1 MATSSTKPYLARALW
16 EWCNDNGL
24 TPLIQVQVEGEQA
37 RVPMEF
43 VKDGQIVLNIGPSA
57 TRNLTMNDVEVQFS
71 ARFGGVSRE
80 ISVPWKAVKGL
91 YARETGEGMLFPPEK
106 IETEDVEG
114 LAKPPEANPDA
125 EASSPQK
132 QKKPTLTVVK

>member
-57 TRNLTMNDVEVQFS
+57 TRSLTMNNVEVQFS

-91 YARETGEGMLFPPEK
+91 YARETGEGMLFPPEE

-114 LAKPPEANPDA
+114 LAESPEANPDA
-125 EASSPQK
+125 EASPPQK